1 MESYVIWK
9 AANAAWI
16 DIYVTRRLADGVWK
30 DADISRSLANGVWK
44 NSDISQSLANATW
57 RYILVCSIMLASL
70 FGDNA
75 CVVFTG
81 YVDSFGGDGIYI
93 DVVFVLRQGM
103 PCLYVA
109 VRMVAV

>member
-1 MESYVIWK
+1 
-9 AANAAWI
+9 
-16 DIYVTRRLADGVWK
+16 
-30 DADISRSLANGVWK
+30 
-44 NSDISQSLANATW
+44 
-57 RYILVCSIMLASL
+57 MLASL

-81 YVDSFGGDGIYI
+81 YVDSFSFDGIYI

-103 PCLYVA
+103 LCLYVA